1 MKSLPMFNENKTITA
16 NDSIK
21 FIRCWGLWPPTLPNG
36 EISEFSN
43 LITRTNL
50 ITNNLT
56 YSTTK

>member
-1 MKSLPMFNENKTITA
+1 MFNENKTITA

-21 FIRCWGLWPPTLPNG
+21 FIRCWGLWPPTLHNG

-56 YSTTK
+56 SSTTK